1 MKADFVSRE
10 RLKGA
15 IAMVFLFDC
24 LPLTPSRGP
33 WGVDHF
39 SLNENFVP
47 LLRAV
52 MLAFYQQAPLILIPP
67 VPDPRLSF
75 DHDTEHNQYL
85 QETFFLSQYPLLN
98 LLHPHSFL
106 HILPLPPLLLCSHIV
121 HLCYFT
127 QRQSLFHPHLCTS
140 LWVLFLAQPNGI
152 DFL

>member
-67 VPDPRLSF
+67 VPEPQALLWPRHNTTNTFRKHSSSPNILYLIFSIPTAFCIYYPFLPYYYAAILS
-75 DHDTEHNQYL
+75 T
-85 QETFFLSQYPLLN
+85 SA
-98 LLHPHSFL
+98 
-106 HILPLPPLLLCSHIV
+106 
-121 HLCYFT
+121 
-127 QRQSLFHPHLCTS
+127 TS
-140 LWVLFLAQPNGI
+140 LNANPSSTLTCAHLFESS
-152 DFL
+152 F